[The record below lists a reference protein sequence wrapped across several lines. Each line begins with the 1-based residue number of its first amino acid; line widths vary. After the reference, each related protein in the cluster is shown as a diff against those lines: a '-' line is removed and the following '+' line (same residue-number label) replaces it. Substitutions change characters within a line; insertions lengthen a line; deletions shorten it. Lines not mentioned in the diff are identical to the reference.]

1 MNAFFMNL
9 GTVAMQVFILFLLMT
24 VGFSTGK
31 FGIFND
37 STAKRLSDFCLK
49 FATPAVIIKSF
60 IRAYNPAD
68 AKNLLFSLLAAVIC
82 HIICIAVATAMFRGK
97 DLKKRSLLRCS
108 AVLSNAGF
116 MAMPLQAALLG
127 SDGTFY
133 GAAYV
138 IVLTLFIWTYALVEM
153 SAGSEKMNLKK
164 IIINP
169 GVIAVLIG
177 LPIFLLSVKLPEPIS
192 ATINHVANLNTPLPM
207 IVVGYY
213 LSKTSLK
220 KVFQNR
226 ATYAV
231 MAARLLISPLL
242 CLGVLYLLRFS
253 GTMLTSTV
261 IAASAPVAV
270 ACTMFA
276 AKFGNDTELSANMV
290 SVSTLFSI
298 ATMPVVV
305 ALAQTLA

>member
-1 MNAFFMNL
+1 MNVFFMNL
-9 GTVAMQVFILFLLMT
+9 GTVATQVFILFLLMM
-24 VGFSTGK
+24 VGFFTGK
-31 FGIFND
+31 FNIFDD
-37 STAKRLSDFCLK
+37 STAKILSDFCLK

-60 IRAYNPAD
+60 IREYNPAD
-68 AKNLLFSLLAAVIC
+68 AKNLLIAVLAAVIC
-82 HIICIAVATAMFRGK
+82 HIICIATATAMFRGK
-97 DLKKRSLLRCS
+97 NVKERSLLRCS

-127 SDGTFY
+127 NDGTFY

-138 IVLTLFIWTYALVEM
+138 IVLTLFIWTYALIVM
-153 SAGSEKMNLKK
+153 SAGSEKMNFKK

-169 GVIAVLIG
+169 GVIAVLVG
-177 LPIFLLSVKLPEPIS
+177 LPIFLFSVKLPEPIS
-192 ATINHVANLNTPLPM
+192 ATVNHIANLNTPVPM

-220 KVFQNR
+220 KVFLSKV
-226 ATYAV
+226 TYAV
-231 MAARLLISPLL
+231 MAARLLIAPLI
-242 CLGVLYLLRFS
+242 CLGVLYILQIS
-253 GTMLTSTV
+253 GTILVSTV

-270 ACTMFA
+270 ACTMFS

-298 ATMPVVV
+298 VTMPLIV
-305 ALAQTLA
+305 ALAQTVA